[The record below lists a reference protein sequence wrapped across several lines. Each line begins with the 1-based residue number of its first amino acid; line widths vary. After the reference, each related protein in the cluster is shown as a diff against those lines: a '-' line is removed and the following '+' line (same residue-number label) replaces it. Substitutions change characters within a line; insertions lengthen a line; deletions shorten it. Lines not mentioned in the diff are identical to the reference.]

1 MTEINE
7 EQLLNFEEQL
17 LSFKEVDR
25 NEILKQIILRISNT
39 QGGNKWKEKM

>member
-1 MTEINE
+1 MIEINE

-39 QGGNKWKEKM
+39 QGENK

>member
-39 QGGNKWKEKM
+39 QGGNK

>member
-1 MTEINE
+1 MIEINE
-7 EQLLNFEEQL
+7 EQLLKFEEQL

-39 QGGNKWKEKM
+39 QGGNK

>member
-1 MTEINE
+1 MTEIN
-7 EQLLNFEEQL
+7 EEQL

-39 QGGNKWKEKM
+39 QGGNK

>member
-1 MTEINE
+1 MIEINE

-39 QGGNKWKEKM
+39 QGGNK

>member
-1 MTEINE
+1 MIEINE
-7 EQLLNFEEQL
+7 EQLLKFEEQL

-39 QGGNKWKEKM
+39 EGGNK